1 MTLPTSTVAA
11 ILLLLAAGSIL
22 PGSSLADPAAAV
34 RQPFADRRNPPPW
47 HALDAATEDAFDLGL
62 LVFNTTWVPAGTAN
76 AARRDGIGPLHV
88 LGSCD
93 GCHNNGARGRGEPQG
108 NRLPNS
114 FVMQLGGPDTAY
126 GAVINTQALPGYAPE
141 GRIEV
146 QWTPRSGRYPHGGEW
161 QVREPRY
168 RVVAPGY
175 GPLSDD
181 TVLRPRIAPA
191 VFGAGLLQAVSPAAV
206 QAIRGTQPRA
216 QRGEMAWHEAE
227 GLRLLGRF
235 GWQADAVSI
244 EDQTARALAREMGL
258 TSRPRMQDD
267 CTAAQWQCRD
277 APPGG
282 TPEVSEEFLHALVTL
297 QTEVAV
303 PERPRDA
310 AAEDVIG
317 ARLFRRTGCHIC
329 HREALPAEPGGT
341 PLTLDA
347 YTDLMLHD
355 LGDGL
360 ADRTVDGRI
369 VRSLWRTAPLWGMAH
384 TLAGGD
390 AAFMHDGRARSLE
403 EAVLWHDGQ
412 ARSARRAFEKLT
424 SQERQALL
432 KWVGS
437 L

>member
-1 MTLPTSTVAA
+1 
-11 ILLLLAAGSIL
+11 
-22 PGSSLADPAAAV
+22 
-34 RQPFADRRNPPPW
+34 
-47 HALDAATEDAFDLGL
+47 
-62 LVFNTTWVPAGTAN
+62 
-76 AARRDGIGPLHV
+76 
-88 LGSCD
+88 
-93 GCHNNGARGRGEPQG
+93 
-108 NRLPNS
+108 
-114 FVMQLGGPDTAY
+114 
-126 GAVINTQALPGYAPE
+126 
-141 GRIEV
+141 
-146 QWTPRSGRYPHGGEW
+146 
-161 QVREPRY
+161 
-168 RVVAPGY
+168 
-175 GPLSDD
+175 
-181 TVLRPRIAPA
+181 
-191 VFGAGLLQAVSPAAV
+191 
-206 QAIRGTQPRA
+206 
-216 QRGEMAWHEAE
+216 
-227 GLRLLGRF
+227 
-235 GWQADAVSI
+235 
-244 EDQTARALAREMGL
+244 MGL

-297 QTEVAV
+297 QTEMAV

-317 ARLFRRTGCHIC
+317 ARRFRRTGCHIC
-329 HREALPAEPGGT
+329 HREALHAEPGGT